1 MLMTITLPEAA
12 LYSGALFVLFL
23 TPGPVWLA
31 LTARAMIGGFSA
43 AWPMALGVVVG
54 DVVWPLVA
62 ILGISWVV
70 STYDGL
76 MVVLTWAASLVFMF
90 MGLLLI
96 RHADRSVVA
105 NSRLT
110 RPGAWAGFLAGVAVI
125 LGNPKAVLFY
135 LGILPGFFDLREL
148 TTADIILI
156 CFISLI
162 VPLTGNLAL
171 AAFIDRARRVVSS
184 QTTLRRVNVVAGFLL
199 IAVSVAIAF
208 G

>member
-1 MLMTITLPEAA
+1 MTITLPEAA
-12 LYSGALFVLFL
+12 LYSGALLVLFL

-31 LTARAMIGGFSA
+31 LTARAMTGGFSA
-43 AWPMALGVVVG
+43 AWPVALGVVVG

-76 MVVLTWAASLVFMF
+76 MVVLRWAASLVFML

-105 NSRLT
+105 DSRLT
-110 RPGAWAGFLAGVAVI
+110 RPGAWAGFIAGVAVI

-135 LGILPGFFDLREL
+135 LGILPGFFDLRAL
-148 TTADIILI
+148 TTVDIIVI

-162 VPLTGNLAL
+162 VPLVGNLAL

-184 QTTLRRVNVVAGFLL
+184 PTTIRRVNVIAGFLL
-199 IAVSVAIAF
+199 IGVSVAIAF